1 MDPLRPIVDWI
12 TRLELG
18 QPTRVGVDPHRQQA
32 KPHWLM
38 RWLRWCK
45 PLRIAPVLRASIDD
59 FHRPG
64 HKFRS
69 MREEWTPQAYYDEGY
84 DYLAFRD
91 LLLRPLGA
99 GGDHRVRTAIFD
111 SLHDVQVPDQW
122 QLAPEHTILLVH

>member
-12 TRLELG
+12 ASLELG
-18 QPTRVGVDPHRQQA
+18 HSTRVGVDGRSAAGKTTLADSLAEMLQA
-32 KPHWLM
+32 TTN
-38 RWLRWCK
+38 R
-45 PLRIAPVLRASIDD
+45 PVLRASIDD

-69 MREEWTPQAYYDEGY
+69 TREAWTPQSYYDEG
-84 DYLAFRD
+84 DNYLAFRD

-111 SLHDVQVPDQW
+111 SFHDVPLPEQW
-122 QLAPEHTILLVH
+122 QVASENT